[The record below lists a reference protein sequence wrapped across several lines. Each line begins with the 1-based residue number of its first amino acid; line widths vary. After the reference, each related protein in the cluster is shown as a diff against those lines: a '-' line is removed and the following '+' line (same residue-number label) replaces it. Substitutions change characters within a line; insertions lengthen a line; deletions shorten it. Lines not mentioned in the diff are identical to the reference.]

1 MDNENIMPLEEAYL
15 IRKNQFQGIVTMPKE
30 IKKRIILQDS
40 QRQMHISLLKQ
51 ALTNYRRIQKVN
63 KNNLCM

>member
-30 IKKRIILQDS
+30 IKKKNYFARLATTNAYITS
-40 QRQMHISLLKQ
+40 QTSI
-51 ALTNYRRIQKVN
+51 N
-63 KNNLCM
+63 